1 MGLFK
6 LNKNENI
13 KLNLQKGVYRIKIEE
28 EYLRIWS
35 GIPLIFTNNGMS
47 P

>member
-13 KLNLQKGVYRIKIEE
+13 KLNLEKGVYGIKIEK
-28 EYLRIWS
+28 EYLRI
-35 GIPLIFTNNGMS
+35 
-47 P
+47 